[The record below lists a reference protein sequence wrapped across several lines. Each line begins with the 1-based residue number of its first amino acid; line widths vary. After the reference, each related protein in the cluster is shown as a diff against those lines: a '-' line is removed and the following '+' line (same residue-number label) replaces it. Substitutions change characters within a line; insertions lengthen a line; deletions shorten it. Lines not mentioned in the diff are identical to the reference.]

1 MITRLF
7 YASRIADEFLAKARN
22 NCRDFGVR
30 VFSEPFGGVA
40 TGGRSVPVFGWKS
53 HHVGQSGDLM
63 THSGPSHPNLDLT
76 QPIDIIPMPGS
87 TRTQREVLQQ
97 AIIEDLGGPV
107 KGTANKK
114 WPIGPNR
121 RHMLPPDYRELI
133 VVWEEFEGHPRLA
146 VRGIDNES
154 LRNVEFPPDLEH
166 LSIRFV
172 SDVVDIS
179 PLAGLPLKS
188 LQISLPRCPDAT
200 AIETLVKLESIN
212 IVIPG
217 KAPID
222 FTKLPQLRSVCF
234 GYSKAYESVFECN
247 QIESLHIGNCPRPA
261 FDRVCKLTKLKEL
274 SLSQTTVEN
283 ADGLGEL
290 TNLERLG
297 LVYFSK
303 LESFEFLKK
312 LRRLRRLNL
321 GCCKRFDNLGDLNGL
336 GQLEEIYLDS
346 VRELIADPQLANLPK
361 LRRLAIYGNSRVK
374 DPNAISQELIDQL
387 ELCDVRYFGFTKYI
401 DKREDS

>member
-1 MITRLF
+1 
-7 YASRIADEFLAKARN
+7 
-22 NCRDFGVR
+22 
-30 VFSEPFGGVA
+30 
-40 TGGRSVPVFGWKS
+40 
-53 HHVGQSGDLM
+53 M

-121 RHMLPPDYRELI
+121 RHMLPTQYRNMI
-133 VVWEEFEGHPRLA
+133 IVWEEFEGHPRLA

-154 LRNVEFPPDLEH
+154 LRNFEFPPDLEH

-188 LQISLPRCPDAT
+188 LQISLLRCPDAT
-200 AIETLVKLESIN
+200 AIETMVNLESIN
-212 IVIPG
+212 IVLAG

-222 FTKLPQLRSVCF
+222 FTKLPRLKRVSF
-234 GYSKAYESVFECN
+234 GYNKAYESVFDCD
-247 QIESLHIGNCPRPA
+247 QIERLGIGNCPRSA
-261 FDRVCKLTKLKEL
+261 FDRVCKLTSLKTL
-274 SLSQTTVEN
+274 FITQSSIEN
-283 ADGLGEL
+283 ADRLGEL
-290 TNLERLG
+290 TNISLLS
-297 LVYFSK
+297 LSYFSK
-303 LESFEFLKK
+303 LASFEFLRKLK
-312 LRRLRRLNL
+312 DLRRLELS
-321 GCCKRFDNLGDLNGL
+321 CCKRFDNLGDLNGL

-346 VRELIADPQLANLPK
+346 VRELIADPQLVDLPK
-361 LRRLAIYGNSRVK
+361 LRRLLVYGNSRVK